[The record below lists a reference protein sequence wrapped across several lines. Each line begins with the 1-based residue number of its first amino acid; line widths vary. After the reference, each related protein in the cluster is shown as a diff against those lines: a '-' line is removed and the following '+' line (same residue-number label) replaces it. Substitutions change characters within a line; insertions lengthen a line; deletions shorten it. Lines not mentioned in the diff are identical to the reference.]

1 MLNISSF
8 TKNNLNKFKGDSFNV
23 LRSDIISNFFNDIKE
38 SFQSFNNE
46 DYEYNIY
53 EISTINDKI
62 LIEEDHF
69 PSFIKVRIRELLKY
83 VYNVEFTI
91 DKRNIKIFLFTDDVK
106 EINKKY
112 IMMIIVWLK
121 IVSKYSSNNCT
132 QNLDIYL
139 YLTDLQKK
147 IPNKGDLDVEH
158 INSGFSMAGCLNKN
172 QITIFRKEE
181 WFKVF
186 IHETIHAFNLHFDI
200 SINDIVNDSLKEKYN
215 LNIDYC
221 VFEAYCEC
229 WALLWNS
236 MFHAYLK
243 CKSFDDFLNKFKSI
257 YSAECRFTDNQCNKI
272 SKFIGFNSNLYKKD
286 YSEKTAVFSYF
297 FLKRNLL
304 FNIDKFLNFCSLN
317 NDPILNFKTNDENI
331 KSFLEIILI
340 DTSNNN
346 YIVLDDNS
354 SRMSLFEFE

>member
-1 MLNISSF
+1 
-8 TKNNLNKFKGDSFNV
+8 
-23 LRSDIISNFFNDIKE
+23 
-38 SFQSFNNE
+38 
-46 DYEYNIY
+46 
-53 EISTINDKI
+53 
-62 LIEEDHF
+62 
-69 PSFIKVRIRELLKY
+69 
-83 VYNVEFTI
+83 
-91 DKRNIKIFLFTDDVK
+91 
-106 EINKKY
+106 
-112 IMMIIVWLK
+112 
-121 IVSKYSSNNCT
+121 
-132 QNLDIYL
+132 
-139 YLTDLQKK
+139 
-147 IPNKGDLDVEH
+147 
-158 INSGFSMAGCLNKN
+158 
-172 QITIFRKEE
+172 
-181 WFKVF
+181 
-186 IHETIHAFNLHFDI
+186 
-200 SINDIVNDSLKEKYN
+200 NDSLKEKYN

>member
-186 IHETIHAFNLHFDI
+186 IHETIH
-200 SINDIVNDSLKEKYN
+200 
-215 LNIDYC
+215 
-221 VFEAYCEC
+221 
-229 WALLWNS
+229 
-236 MFHAYLK
+236 
-243 CKSFDDFLNKFKSI
+243 
-257 YSAECRFTDNQCNKI
+257 
-272 SKFIGFNSNLYKKD
+272 
-286 YSEKTAVFSYF
+286 
-297 FLKRNLL
+297 
-304 FNIDKFLNFCSLN
+304 
-317 NDPILNFKTNDENI
+317 
-331 KSFLEIILI
+331 
-340 DTSNNN
+340 
-346 YIVLDDNS
+346 
-354 SRMSLFEFE
+354 